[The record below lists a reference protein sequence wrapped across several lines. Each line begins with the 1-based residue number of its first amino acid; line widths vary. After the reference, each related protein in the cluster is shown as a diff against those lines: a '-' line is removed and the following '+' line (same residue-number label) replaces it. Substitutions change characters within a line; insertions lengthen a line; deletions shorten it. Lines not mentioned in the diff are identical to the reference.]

1 MRYERIDGARADL
14 VVVCVDS
21 RASRRAVRQ
30 TLAKDGPLYVL
41 DLGNGAH
48 SGQAVLGQIG
58 TEKRRGKREPV
69 DGHLDLPDPYTLL
82 PELVAAGAEDDA
94 PSCSLAEALER
105 QELFVNDDV
114 TRAAAL
120 ILWNL
125 LRRGRLEWHG
135 AFVNSL
141 TGRRSVVPVDAGVWA
156 TMGGK

>member
-1 MRYERIDGARADL
+1 MP
-14 VVVCVDS
+14 S
-21 RASRRAVRQ
+21 RV
-30 TLAKDGPLYVL
+30 LA
-41 DLGNGAH
+41 
-48 SGQAVLGQIG
+48 GQPWIVW
-58 TEKRRGKREPV
+58 TRPFTV
-69 DGHLDLPDPYTLL
+69 